1 MSGRSQ
7 DRRQRY
13 MVKGCYNGNERAKHN
28 RSVLFMSLT
37 SQQLLERVS
46 GELNTLPEEDL
57 ALVAAFVDYLKQR
70 QVAPLPHRL
79 AADLR
84 VEAQQRAAELRAIP
98 RADLVHRFQQVAEDV
113 RQQAIAKNTAIEGD
127 WERD

>member
-1 MSGRSQ
+1 
-7 DRRQRY
+7 
-13 MVKGCYNGNERAKHN
+13 
-28 RSVLFMSLT
+28 MSLT

-70 QVAPLPHRL
+70 QVAPLPHRS

-98 RADLVHRFQQVAEDV
+98 RADLVLRFQQVAEDV
-113 RQQAIAKNTAIEGD
+113 RQQSIAKNTAIEGD